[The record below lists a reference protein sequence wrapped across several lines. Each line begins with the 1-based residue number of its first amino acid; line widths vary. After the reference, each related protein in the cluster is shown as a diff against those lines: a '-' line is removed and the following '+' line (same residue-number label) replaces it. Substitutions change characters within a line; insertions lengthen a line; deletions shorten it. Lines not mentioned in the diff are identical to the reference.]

1 MSVQKH
7 NRELLLAR
15 HLYKWQR
22 FELKGI
28 AEISLNS
35 VRLRKNIS
43 IIKKD
48 DSLSLSIFDSGVF
61 GLKASPLL
69 VVVIDTKTSI
79 ELIEPFKS
87 LLKEKDLVIEQ
98 YTIDDVNSLFNYL
111 ELNKETIISDKQLVK
126 GQSQILF
133 DNRMQ
138 IIALKQD
145 GQLGEIIISLS
156 YNDKETLDS
165 ITVSLKNETLLSIK
179 VDSITYK

>member
-1 MSVQKH
+1 MSLQKH
-7 NRELLLAR
+7 NRELLLAK
-15 HLYKWQR
+15 HLHKWRQ

-48 DSLSLSIFDSGVF
+48 DSLYLSIFDSGVF

-69 VVVIDTKTSI
+69 DVVIDTKTSI
-79 ELIEPFKS
+79 ELVEPFKS
-87 LLKEKDLVIEQ
+87 LLKEKNIVVEQ
-98 YTIDDVNSLFNYL
+98 YSIDDVNSLLNYL
-111 ELNKETIISDKQLVK
+111 EHNKETIISDKQLVR
-126 GQSQILF
+126 GLSQILF
-133 DNRMQ
+133 DNKMQ
-138 IIALKQD
+138 IITLKQD
-145 GQLGEIIISLS
+145 GQLGKIVISFS